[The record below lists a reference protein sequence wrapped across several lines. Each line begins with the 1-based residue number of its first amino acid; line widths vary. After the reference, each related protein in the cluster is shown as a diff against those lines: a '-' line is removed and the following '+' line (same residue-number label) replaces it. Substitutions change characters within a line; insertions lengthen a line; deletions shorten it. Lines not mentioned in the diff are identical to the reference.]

1 MTETARSRRLK
12 LPPEVRKRV
21 VDAVK
26 GYFLTEREEELG
38 DLAAGLLVDFFVEQ
52 AGPAV
57 YNQALADA
65 QKFMSE
71 KVEDLA
77 SLEKP

>member
-1 MTETARSRRLK
+1 MVHPARNDKIK

-21 VDAVK
+21 VRAVK
-26 GYFLTEREEELG
+26 GYFLSEREEELG
-38 DLAAGLLVDFFVEQ
+38 DLAAGLLVDFFVDQ
-52 AGPAV
+52 LGPAV
-57 YNQALADA
+57 YNQAIADA
-65 QKFMSE
+65 QKFMGE